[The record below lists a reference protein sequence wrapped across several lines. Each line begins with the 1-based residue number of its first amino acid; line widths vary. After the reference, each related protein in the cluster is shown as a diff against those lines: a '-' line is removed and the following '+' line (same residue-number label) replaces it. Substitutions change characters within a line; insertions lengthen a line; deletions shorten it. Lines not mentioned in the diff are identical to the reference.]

1 MEFFS
6 ISSEKQRSEEKEKSQ
21 QVNAMIINLV
31 DLNPNILVIPTN
43 ENELKS
49 FNSGSQI
56 FRVDRKRKPNY
67 NYFQQTQFEDKGT
80 AG

>member
-6 ISSEKQRSEEKEKSQ
+6 ISSEKQRSEEKEKGQ

-31 DLNPNILVIPTN
+31 DLNRNVLVIPTN

-49 FNSGSQI
+49 FNLGSQI

-67 NYFQQTQFEDKGT
+67 NYFQQTRFEDKGT

>member
-6 ISSEKQRSEEKEKSQ
+6 ISSEKQRSEEKEKGQ

-31 DLNPNILVIPTN
+31 DLNPNVLVIPTN
-43 ENELKS
+43 ENEFKT

-56 FRVDRKRKPNY
+56 FRVNRKRKPNY
-67 NYFQQTQFEDKGT
+67 NYFQQTRFEDKGT